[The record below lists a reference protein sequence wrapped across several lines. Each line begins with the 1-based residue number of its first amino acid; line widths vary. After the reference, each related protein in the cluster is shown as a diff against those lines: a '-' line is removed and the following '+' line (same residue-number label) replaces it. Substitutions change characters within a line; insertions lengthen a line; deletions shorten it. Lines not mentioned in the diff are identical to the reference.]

1 MGLVYEGNMGA
12 VVLCKLLI
20 VSSAGF
26 ELWLQQKGLRC
37 ELCALCERLSEGTA
51 SHLLPSGDTL
61 VLRGEFRGV
70 KLIVKI
76 M

>member
-1 MGLVYEGNMGA
+1 MGA
-12 VVLCKLLI
+12 AVLCEILI
-20 VSSAGF
+20 VRSAGF
-26 ELWLQQKGLRC
+26 ELWLQQKGFRC
-37 ELCALCERLSEGTA
+37 ELCALCVRCSEGTV
-51 SHLLPSGDTL
+51 SYLLPSGDTL